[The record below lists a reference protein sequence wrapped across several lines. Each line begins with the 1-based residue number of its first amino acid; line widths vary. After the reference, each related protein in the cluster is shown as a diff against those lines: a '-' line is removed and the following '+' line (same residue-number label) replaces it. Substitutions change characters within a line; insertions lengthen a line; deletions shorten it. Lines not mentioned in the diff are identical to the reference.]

1 MMASRLE
8 LSLARHPGSDDHLE
22 DEGGVIGAINTAKNC
37 HNEKNIL
44 HDEQK
49 PTNPY
54 RPQSSSAS
62 HVTAGAFG
70 FLTFT

>member
-1 MMASRLE
+1 
-8 LSLARHPGSDDHLE
+8 LE

-62 HVTAGAFG
+62 RVTAGAFG